1 MLTAYMRRMR
11 NNNLEIRI
19 AGSSCRIKRST
30 NGKKEGTGGI
40 TTPAS
45 ALQVCY
51 SDDYRFEL
59 PTWNNVRYK
68 KCIRSVWEA
77 RNYVSSK

>member
-30 NGKKEGTGGI
+30 NGKKEGTGGDNN
-40 TTPAS
+40 AGLS
-45 ALQVCY
+45 FAGLLL
-51 SDDYRFEL
+51 RWL
-59 PTWNNVRYK
+59 PFRATDMK
-68 KCIRSVWEA
+68 
-77 RNYVSSK
+77 